1 MAFLYSK
8 MTAALA
14 LTVALAACGTQQT
27 TTTGSAV
34 GVERKQTFSISSET
48 INAQAAQSYAE
59 MIAQAR
65 SKGVLNKDAALTAR
79 VRGIANRLIAKAPVL
94 RPDSTSWAWEVNVFA
109 DKEINAFCFPGG
121 KIGVYSG
128 LITRLNL
135 TDDEIAQVMGHEIA
149 HALREHTREQQ
160 SREQGVSL
168 VSSMIGAVGEAYGV
182 SSAGQIASIGADL
195 GFNLPFSRAHETE
208 ADQLGIELAARAGY
222 NPDAA
227 VTLWDKMQ
235 RVDGGEVPQI
245 LSTHPNSGNR
255 QASLRVLAEKVR
267 PLYNAA
273 VKKK

>member
-1 MAFLYSK
+1 MTFLTSK
-8 MTAALA
+8 TTAAIAVSL
-14 LTVALAACGTQQT
+14 ALAACGTQQT

-34 GVERKQTFSISSET
+34 GVERKQTFSISSEA
-48 INAQAAQSYAE
+48 INSQAAQSYAE
-59 MIAQAR
+59 MVTQAR
-65 SKGVLNKDAALTAR
+65 TKGVLNNDAAMTAR

-94 RPDSTSWAWEVNVFA
+94 RPDSKSWAWEVNVFT

-128 LITRLNL
+128 LISRLNL

-160 SREQGVSL
+160 SREQGIGFVSG
-168 VSSMIGAVGEAYGV
+168 VIGAVGEAYGLSNV
-182 SSAGQIASIGADL
+182 GQIASIGADL

-235 RVDGGEVPQI
+235 RVEGGEVPQI

-255 QASLRVLAEKVR
+255 LASLRVLAEKVR
-267 PLYNAA
+267 PLYLAA
-273 VKKK
+273 KKK

>member
-1 MAFLYSK
+1 MTFLTSK
-8 MTAALA
+8 TAAA
-14 LTVALAACGTQQT
+14 IAVSLTLAACGTQQT

-34 GVERKQTFSISSET
+34 GVERKQTFSISSEA
-48 INAQAAQSYAE
+48 INTQAAQSYTE
-59 MIAQAR
+59 MVAQAR
-65 SKGVLNKDAALTAR
+65 TKGALNKDAALTAR

-94 RPDSTSWAWEVNVFA
+94 RPDSKSWAWEVNVFA
-109 DKEINAFCFPGG
+109 DNEINAFCFPGG

-128 LITRLNL
+128 LISRLNL

-160 SREQGVSL
+160 SREQGIGL
-168 VSSMIGAVGEAYGV
+168 VSGVIGAVGEAYGLSNV
-182 SSAGQIASIGADL
+182 GQIASIGADL

-235 RVDGGEVPQI
+235 RVEGGEIPQI

-267 PLYNAA
+267 PLYLAA
-273 VKKK
+273 KKK

>member
-1 MAFLYSK
+1 MAFLTSK
-8 MTAALA
+8 TAAAIAVSLV
-14 LTVALAACGTQQT
+14 LTACGTQQT

-34 GVERKQTFSISSET
+34 GVERKQAFSISSEA
-48 INAQAAQSYAE
+48 INSQAAQSYAE
-59 MIAQAR
+59 MVAQAR
-65 SKGVLNKDAALTAR
+65 TKGVLNKDAALTAR
-79 VRGIANRLIAKAPVL
+79 VRGIANRLIVKAPAL
-94 RPDSTSWAWEVNVFA
+94 RADSKSWAWEVKVFA
-109 DKEINAFCFPGG
+109 DNEINAFCFPGG

-128 LITRLNL
+128 LISRLNL

-168 VSSMIGAVGEAYGV
+168 VSGLIGAVGEAYGL
-182 SSAGQIASIGADL
+182 SKAGQIASVGADL

-222 NPDAA
+222 NPDAS

-235 RVDGGEVPQI
+235 RVEGGEIPQI

-267 PLYNAA
+267 PLYLAA
-273 VKKK
+273 KKK